1 MSWGTSK
8 GWAEKVPVAGARG
21 EVGSRPDS
29 GAGLALQSLMPH
41 AEAFG
46 FDSKSF
52 GSSLEDLK
60 QRSDTT
66 GLASLKAVLGL
77 PCRERIMGLRQ
88 DVRGP

>member
-1 MSWGTSK
+1 MH
-8 GWAEKVPVAGARG
+8 
-21 EVGSRPDS
+21 
-29 GAGLALQSLMPH
+29 H

-46 FDSKSF
+46 FYSKSF

-60 QRSDTT
+60 QRSDMI

-88 DVRGP
+88 DVPDP